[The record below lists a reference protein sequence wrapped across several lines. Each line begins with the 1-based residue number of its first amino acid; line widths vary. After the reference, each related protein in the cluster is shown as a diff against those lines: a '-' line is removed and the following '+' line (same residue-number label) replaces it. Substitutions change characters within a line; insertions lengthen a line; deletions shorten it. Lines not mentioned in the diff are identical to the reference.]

1 MLFDRFDLQPDDPL
15 LALIG
20 EVRADPRHHRLDL
33 SVGVYRD
40 EEGQTPVMQAVK
52 AAEAQLVAGQ
62 ASKAYLGPAGDA
74 DFCAHIAD
82 LVLGAHA
89 GCQVAGLQSVGG
101 TGALRLAAR
110 LLAVNPRPHG
120 AGPATIWL
128 ATPTWGN
135 HVPVFAGAGLRIRTF
150 AHTDAMGRALDFAAW
165 MEMAERA
172 EPGDAVLLQGC
183 GHNPTGIDFTA
194 QQWAT
199 LATCIADKGLFP
211 LVDLAYQGFGLGLEE
226 DAAGVR
232 TLVERV
238 PEALIA
244 VSCNKTFG
252 LYRDRVG
259 ALLMTGRQAA
269 PLAKGMAMAKALA
282 RGEYSMPPDH
292 GAAVVRTVLE
302 SAELTALWSDEVDA
316 MRTRLIQTRAAIAE
330 HPLSSELGLTG
341 LVDQKGMFCLLGAG
355 HRVVQRLK
363 DESAIYVAPDGR
375 VNLAG
380 LPLARVDDFV
390 TGLAAACRT
399 AQAEPEMAL

>member
-20 EVRADPRHHRLDL
+20 EVRADPRRHRLDL

-40 EEGQTPVMQAVK
+40 EEGQTPVMEAVK

-62 ASKAYLGPAGDA
+62 ASKAYLGPAGDTQY
-74 DFCAHIAD
+74 CARIAD
-82 LVLGAHA
+82 LVLGTRS

-135 HVPVFAGAGLRIRTF
+135 HVPVFEGAGLRIRTF
-150 AHTDAMGRALDFAAW
+150 AHTDAMGTALDFAAW
-165 MEMAERA
+165 LEMVERA

-199 LATCIADKGLFP
+199 LATRMADKGLFP

-259 ALLMTGRQAA
+259 ALLMTGTQAA
-269 PLAKGMAMAKALA
+269 PLAKAMAMAKALA

-302 SAELTALWSDEVDA
+302 SADLTALWTRELDA
-316 MRTRLIQTRAAIAE
+316 MRTRLIQTRKAIAA
-330 HPLSSELGLTG
+330 HPLASDLGLTG
-341 LVDQKGMFCLLGAG
+341 LADQKGMFCLLGAG

-380 LPLARVDDFV
+380 LPLARVDDFLA
-390 TGLAAACRT
+390 GLASACR
-399 AQAEPEMAL
+399 APQPEMAL

>member
-20 EVRADPRHHRLDL
+20 EVRADPRRHRLDL

-40 EEGQTPVMQAVK
+40 EKGQTPVMRAVK
-52 AAEAQLVAGQ
+52 AAEAQLVAGH

-74 DFCAHIAD
+74 DFCARIAN
-82 LVLGAHA
+82 LVLGACTSRHTA
-89 GCQVAGLQSVGG
+89 GMQSVGG

-135 HVPVFAGAGLRIRTF
+135 HVPVFEGAGLRIRTF
-150 AHTDAMGRALDFAAW
+150 AHTDAKGGALDFSAW
-165 MEMAERA
+165 LEIVERA
-172 EPGDAVLLQGC
+172 EPGDAILLQGC
-183 GHNPTGIDFTA
+183 GHNPTGIDFTSA
-194 QQWAT
+194 QWAT
-199 LATCIADKGLFP
+199 LATRIADKGLFP

-226 DAAGVR
+226 DATGVR
-232 TLVERV
+232 ALVERV
-238 PEALIA
+238 PETLIA

-259 ALLMTGRQAA
+259 ALLMTGTQAA
-269 PLAKGMAMAKALA
+269 PLAKAMANAKGLA

-292 GAAVVRTVLE
+292 GAAVVRTILE
-302 SAELTALWSDEVDA
+302 SAELTALWTRELDA
-316 MRTRLIQTRAAIAE
+316 MRARLVQTRAAIAA
-330 HPLSSELGLTG
+330 HPLAADLGLSELA
-341 LVDQKGMFCLLGAG
+341 DQKGMFCLLGAG
-355 HRVVQRLK
+355 LRVVQRLK

-380 LPLARVDDFV
+380 LPLSRVDDFV
-390 TGLAAACRT
+390 AKLSSAYRAP
-399 AQAEPEMAL
+399 QPEMAQ